1 MPATPNHEKSQPKEP
16 VALRRLDAPHCTVR
30 LCSAVGV
37 PLIDKFGGPLAGIY
51 LLDRVPV
58 IKPVVTSLMVGVP
71 QEAVLQ
77 EYLDFTNLFAAAPTD
92 YLTPHKSWV
101 LLRHHGRITHAKRV
115 LGTMF
120 NERRRRTDDSAY
132 RSTTGS
138 AFMPPGHVIRVD
150 ESVPIRRAFRWLDA
164 RHGGGLTAGSILD
177 QKGGEPFHWQMAM
190 VVPTTDKR
198 RIGRSPFTVIRTS
211 DLQVPT
217 MSSIG
222 ERQLSDALARE
233 GVAVCPHLESIRL
246 PDGIAR
252 PDIIIPA
259 TRSIVEYDGS
269 YWHHGAKNHDRD
281 VKKSRKF
288 LDDGWQVIRVREPGL
303 EPLALKS
310 RGFRQLSMTINETGD
325 AIAARVQ
332 AALR

>member
-1 MPATPNHEKSQPKEP
+1 MRTKPDQEQAQPKEP
-16 VALRRLDAPHCTVR
+16 VALRRSDAPHCPVR
-30 LCSAVGV
+30 SCSAVGV
-37 PLIDKFGGPLAGIY
+37 PLLDKFGGVLTGTY
-51 LLDRVPV
+51 LLDRAPA
-58 IKPVVTSLMVGVP
+58 IKPVVTSLMIGVP
-71 QEAVLQ
+71 QAAVLQ
-77 EYLDFTNLFAAAPTD
+77 EYLDFTHLFAAAPTD
-92 YLTPHKSWV
+92 YLTPHESWV
-101 LLRHHGRITHAKRV
+101 LLRHQGRITHAKRV
-115 LGTMF
+115 LWTMF

-138 AFMPPGHVIRVD
+138 AFMAPGHVIRVD
-150 ESVPIRRAFRWLDA
+150 EAVPIRRAFRWLDA

-177 QKGGEPFHWQMAM
+177 QKGGEPFRWQMAM

-198 RIGRSPFTVIRTS
+198 RIARSPFTVIRTS

-222 ERQLSDALARE
+222 ERQLSNAVARE
-233 GVAVCPHLESIRL
+233 GVAVCQHLESLRL
-246 PDGIAR
+246 PDGLAR
-252 PDIIIPA
+252 PDIIIPE

-269 YWHHGAKNHDRD
+269 YWHHGAKNQERD
-281 VKKSRKF
+281 IKKSRKF

-310 RGFRQLSMTINETGD
+310 RGFRQLSMNLNETGD
-325 AIAARVQ
+325 AIAARVL